1 MVVCAL
7 PGADHFSRI
16 VHHDVALCRHNDKNE
31 MPDSGCCL
39 DYRQSQSF
47 RGQAVLK
54 ELVPLG
60 DGVIVAVSNVRGDR
74 PTIPKILAIARLCVG
89 IIDMLTLCLTRFSN
103 SKVSSLR
110 SMRLFSVGFDL
121 QSEG

>member
-1 MVVCAL
+1 
-7 PGADHFSRI
+7 
-16 VHHDVALCRHNDKNE
+16 
-31 MPDSGCCL
+31 MPNSGCGL
-39 DYRQSQSF
+39 DHRQPQGF
-47 RGQAVLK
+47 RGQTALK

-103 SKVSSLR
+103 SEVSALR
-110 SMRLFSVGFDL
+110 SMRSFSVGFAL